1 MIKIGPV
8 AFDWDEEKNVLNK
21 KKHGISFEEAI
32 TIFLSVPLFVFHDPD
47 HSQSED
53 RFIAFG
59 FSAANRILAVVHCE
73 NESGNLVRI
82 ISARKATKKEQKKFH
97 GE

>member
-1 MIKIGPV
+1 MIRVGTIT
-8 AFDWDEEKNVLNK
+8 FDWDEEKSAINK

-32 TIFLSVPLFVFHDPD
+32 TIFFSIPLLVFHDPD
-47 HSQSED
+47 HSTDED

-73 NESGNLVRI
+73 NESGNLVRV
-82 ISARKATKKEQKKFH
+82 ISARRATKKEQKKFL